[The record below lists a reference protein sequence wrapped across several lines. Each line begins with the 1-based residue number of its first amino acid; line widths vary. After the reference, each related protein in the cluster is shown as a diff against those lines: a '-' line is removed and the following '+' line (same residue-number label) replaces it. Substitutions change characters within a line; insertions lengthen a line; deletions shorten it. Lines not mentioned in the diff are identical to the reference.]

1 MKRLFVLLFFF
12 SAITLAN
19 AQTANIESINQ
30 ALSTGNADA
39 LNQFFAENVEISIQ
53 DKEQVYTK
61 AKATDVV
68 RGFFASNKPKSFNQM
83 HKGNSRE
90 NSDQYCIGNLA
101 SATGNFRV
109 YLYLKTTGT
118 NVAIHELRFDK
129 E

>member
-1 MKRLFVLLFFF
+1 MKRLFFLLFFF
-12 SAITLAN
+12 SAITFAT
-19 AQTANIESINQ
+19 AQNGNIESINQ
-30 ALSTGNADA
+30 ALGTGNADA
-39 LNQFFAENVEISIQ
+39 LNRFFADNVEISIQ
-53 DKEQVYTK
+53 DKEQVYPK

-68 RGFFASNKPKSFNQM
+68 RTFFASNKPKSFNQM

-109 YLYLKTTGT
+109 YLYLKTTGSG
-118 NVAIHELRFDK
+118 VAIQELRFDK

>member
-1 MKRLFVLLFFF
+1 MKRLFFLLFFF

-30 ALSTGNADA
+30 ALGTGNADA

-61 AKATDVV
+61 AKATDVM

-118 NVAIHELRFDK
+118 GVAIQELRFDK